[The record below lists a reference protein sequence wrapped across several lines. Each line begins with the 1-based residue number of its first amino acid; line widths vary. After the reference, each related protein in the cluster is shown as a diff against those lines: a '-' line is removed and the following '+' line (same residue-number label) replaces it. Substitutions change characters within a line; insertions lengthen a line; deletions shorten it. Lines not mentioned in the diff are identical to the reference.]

1 MKAESIPIAVS
12 RQDELYQEAADS
24 YGAALERLASG
35 YEANPDRRRDLVQ
48 EIHLALWRSFG
59 SFDAR
64 CSLRTWSTACAQRGR
79 FARHSRTSDELPNP
93 GGPRS
98 A

>member
-64 CSLRTWSTACAQRGR
+64 CSLRTWVYRVRTTWPL
-79 FARHSRTSDELPNP
+79 RTSFANI
-93 GGPRS
+93 G
-98 A
+98 